1 MNIKEQID
9 ILVKL
14 QQIEIESDD
23 IKSKLSNVSKK
34 LDSFDVRLKE
44 FEQSIIDEESLLNDL
59 SKKYRSYDSEAQTSL
74 ALIKK
79 SQEKLRAVK
88 TNREYQASLK
98 EIEELK
104 AKNSQAEDEMLLC
117 LDRIDETEKGISVK
131 QDEYSRLKERVNSDK
146 EIIMREVEYG
156 KERLARLEA
165 EWNSISS
172 GVKPELLKRYMM
184 LKRQVKGIAIVSVE
198 KSICNGCNMNL
209 PPQMY
214 NELQRCDSLKF
225 CPNCQRIIYWEQPQK
240 SVGAV

>member
-14 QQIEIESDD
+14 QKIEIESDD
-23 IKSKLSNVSKK
+23 IKSKLSGVSNK
-34 LDSFDVRLKE
+34 LDSFDAELKE

-79 SQEKLRAVK
+79 SPEKLRAVK
-88 TNREYQASLK
+88 TNREYQSILK
-98 EIEELK
+98 EIKELK
-104 AKNSQAEDEMLLC
+104 AKNSRAEDEMLLG
-117 LDRIDETEKGISVK
+117 LDRIDETEKNISVK
-131 QDEYSRLKERVNSDK
+131 KDEYSRVKERVNSDK
-146 EIIMREVEYG
+146 ETIMREKEHG
-156 KERLARLEA
+156 KERLAKLEA

-172 GVKPELLKRYMM
+172 GVEPELLKRYMM
-184 LKRQVKGIAIVSVE
+184 VKQRVKGIAIASVV
-198 KSICNGCNMNL
+198 KSVCGGCNMNL

-225 CPNCQRIIYWEQPQK
+225 CPNCQRIIYWGK
-240 SVGAV
+240 S

>member
-14 QQIEIESDD
+14 QQIEIESND

-59 SKKYRSYDSEAQTSL
+59 SKKYRSNDSEAQTSL

-79 SQEKLRAVK
+79 SQEKLRAIK
-88 TNREYQASLK
+88 TNREYQALLK

-156 KERLARLEA
+156 KERLTRLEA

-184 LKRQVKGIAIVSVE
+184 LKRQVKGIAIASVE

-209 PPQMY
+209 PPQIY

>member
-14 QQIEIESDD
+14 QKIEIESDD

-34 LDSFDVRLKE
+34 LDSFDAKLKE

-59 SKKYRSYDSEAQTSL
+59 NKEYRSYDSDAQTSL

-88 TNREYQASLK
+88 TNKEYQSLLK
-98 EIEELK
+98 EMEELK
-104 AKNSQAEDEMLLC
+104 AKNSQAEDEMLLG
-117 LDRIDETEKGISVK
+117 LDRIDETEKNISVK
-131 QDEYSRLKERVNSDK
+131 KDEYSRVKERVNSDK
-146 EIIMREVEYG
+146 ETIMQEVEIG
-156 KERLARLEA
+156 KERLAKLEA
-165 EWNSISS
+165 EWNEVSS
-172 GVKPELLKRYMM
+172 KVKPELLKRYMM
-184 LKRQVKGIAIVSVE
+184 VKRQVKGIAIASVK
-198 KSICNGCNMNL
+198 KSVCSGCNMNL

-225 CPNCQRIIYWEQPQK
+225 CPNCQRIIYWEK
-240 SVGAV
+240 S